1 MFAFCARRLRLVE
14 VGILQYLAPTCMF
27 LLGVF
32 AFGELFTT
40 AHLITFSCIW
50 TGIAIYTGESVFYL
64 RRHPP
69 VYTE

>member
-1 MFAFCARRLRLVE
+1 
-14 VGILQYLAPTCMF
+14 
-27 LLGVF
+27 
-32 AFGELFTT
+32 
-40 AHLITFSCIW
+40 LITFSCIW